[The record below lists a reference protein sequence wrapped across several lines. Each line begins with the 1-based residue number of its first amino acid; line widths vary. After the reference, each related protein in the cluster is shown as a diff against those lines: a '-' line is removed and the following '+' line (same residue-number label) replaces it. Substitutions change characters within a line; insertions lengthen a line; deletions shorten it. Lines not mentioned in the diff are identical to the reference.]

1 MELST
6 VRKAWCR
13 TMLLAMSLLSP
24 ASLCSMAA
32 AVIILVHCC
41 WLLSGP
47 LREARALGGLRHRK
61 VGCALRRASRTYQ
74 ADCHVAH
81 VLLYTPETNNNNN
94 NIINNNNNK
103 PLATISQ
110 AARLNQLR
118 GKLIGDKM
126 GRPTGGWRSPRRVHS
141 LHRKCKCK
149 CNVVVVVALPHTTTH
164 TPQTTNNVAST

>member
-81 VLLYTPETNNNNN
+81 VPCSYTRQTNNNNN
-94 NIINNNNNK
+94 NIIINNNNK

-118 GKLIGDKM
+118 GKLIGEKM
-126 GRPTGGWRSPRRVHS
+126 GRPTGTGGSWRWSPRRVHS
-141 LHRKCKCK
+141 LHRKCKCIK
-149 CNVVVVVALPHTTTH
+149 CCCCCCSH